1 MADGSTL
8 RFLII
13 EDDPDARANLQDIL
27 EMDNCQVATA
37 SNITE
42 ALARRDWPTFAAIIL
57 DRRLPDGTA
66 EEFLPKLR
74 QLAPAAAIVMVTG
87 YADVE
92 GAIAAL
98 RYGAVDY
105 ILKPVNADVL
115 RARLAQLGERW
126 RLTRAKERS

>member
-1 MADGSTL
+1 MANLRRRRRLAVRKIEVPPMADGSRL

-13 EDDPDARANLQDIL
+13 VDDPDARANLQDIV
-27 EMDNCQVATA
+27 EMDDCEVATA
-37 SNITE
+37 GSFAE
-42 ALARRDWPTFAAIIL
+42 ALARRDWPTFDAIIL

-74 QLAPAAAIVMVTG
+74 QLAPAAAIVIVTG
-87 YADVE
+87 YADLE

-105 ILKPVNADVL
+105 ILKPVN
-115 RARLAQLGERW
+115 
-126 RLTRAKERS
+126 